1 MPYNRTNK
9 LLCYCSVGLLLT
21 LSTALRAESV
31 PTTSPASA
39 LRASSFVRADTRT
52 GRLVR
57 SVKFS
62 SSLRS
67 PVPAAATS
75 SPEGMAQPAAKAGFE
90 SLRDLVNREVDG
102 SAVRHGID
110 PLLVHSVIRV
120 ESNYNPVA
128 VSRKGAE
135 GLMQLI
141 PATARRF
148 GVSNSFDVHEN
159 IEAGV
164 KYLKYLLDL
173 FGEDRLAIAAYNAGE
188 SAVLRYGNVPPY
200 PETMDYVYRVGKAR
214 DAARQKAPAIEAALV
229 EPLVPEPPAAR
240 PVEAYV
246 DDEGRICMRTR

>member
-1 MPYNRTNK
+1 MALSFSTAIRAQ
-9 LLCYCSVGLLLT
+9 SV
-21 LSTALRAESV
+21 STALAPPV
-31 PTTSPASA
+31 V
-39 LRASSFVRADTRT
+39 RASSVVRADART

-57 SVKFS
+57 KVLVAPNPPAPQSTAETAPLGEPKPATQNDFQA
-62 SSLRS
+62 LR
-67 PVPAAATS
+67 
-75 SPEGMAQPAAKAGFE
+75 E
-90 SLRDLVNREVDG
+90 LVNREVDG
-102 SAVRHGID
+102 SAARHGID

-128 VSRKGAE
+128 VSPKGAE

-164 KYLKYLLDL
+164 KYLKYLLDM

-188 SAVLRYGNVPPY
+188 SAVLRYNRNVPPF
-200 PETMDYVYRVGKAR
+200 PETVDYVYRVGKAR
-214 DAARQKAPAIEAALV
+214 DAAHVKALEVQAAAA
-229 EPLVPEPPAAR
+229 PPPVPGPPAAR

-246 DDEGRICMRTR
+246 DDAGRICMRTR

>member
-1 MPYNRTNK
+1 MA
-9 LLCYCSVGLLLT
+9 LA
-21 LSTALRAESV
+21 LSTALRAQSV
-31 PTTSPASA
+31 PAAQPAPVV
-39 LRASSFVRADTRT
+39 RASSVVRADHRT

-57 SVKFS
+57 TV
-62 SSLRS
+62 LVA
-67 PVPAAATS
+67 PNPPAPPAAATGTV
-75 SPEGMAQPAAKAGFE
+75 PDDGTKPAAKPDYQ
-90 SLRDLVNREVDG
+90 SLRELVDREVDG
-102 SAVRHGID
+102 SSLRYGID

-128 VSRKGAE
+128 VSPKGAE

-173 FGEDRLAIAAYNAGE
+173 FGDDKLAVAAYNAGE
-188 SAVLRYGNVPPY
+188 SAVMRYHRNVPPY
-200 PETMDYVYRVGKAR
+200 PETVDYVYRVGKAR
-214 DAARQKAPAIEAALV
+214 DAARQNAPEVQAA
-229 EPLVPEPPAAR
+229 PVPQPDPGPPPAR

-246 DDEGRICMRTR
+246 DDAGRICMRTR

>member
-9 LLCYCSVGLLLT
+9 FMCYCSVGMAFA
-21 LSTALRAESV
+21 LSTAIRAESG
-31 PTTSPASA
+31 PAA
-39 LRASSFVRADTRT
+39 QQAPAVRASSVVRADART
-52 GRLVR
+52 GRLIRTILLTPKVVVSR
-57 SVKFS
+57 
-62 SSLRS
+62 
-67 PVPAAATS
+67 ATES
-75 SPEGMAQPAAKAGFE
+75 KTETAGKTEIQPMRE
-90 SLRDLVNREVDG
+90 LVNREVDG
-102 SAVRHGID
+102 SAFRYGID

-128 VSRKGAE
+128 VSPKGAE

-173 FGEDRLAIAAYNAGE
+173 FGDERLAVAAYNAGE

-200 PETMDYVYRVGKAR
+200 AETVDYVYRVGKAHNE
-214 DAARQKAPAIEAALV
+214 ARQNAPEAKPAPV
-229 EPLVPEPPAAR
+229 PPAEPEPPAAR
-240 PVEAYV
+240 PVETFM
-246 DDEGRICMRTR
+246 DGEGRICMRTR